1 MERADTP
8 AGPGLGSRSCSHVL
22 DGSATKPPVMPP
34 RVRPPLREQ
43 MLDFD
48 QLNDVIGTAAL
59 LEEGKRY
66 G

>member
-1 MERADTP
+1 
-8 AGPGLGSRSCSHVL
+8 
-22 DGSATKPPVMPP
+22 MPP